1 MHLRNRAG
9 IPGGQEVLPV
19 DGLGVDHD
27 KLLNCYRCGVFSY
40 FFWGIDA
47 FREDACSLCTK

>member
-1 MHLRNRAG
+1 
-9 IPGGQEVLPV
+9 VLTTT
-19 DGLGVDHD
+19 